1 MYVPVYTH
9 MHGGRSRAGGQET
22 CGISAFLYGENHVA
36 FWECTRRQAWQ
47 QVLPPSEPSYRLV
60 NFSVLFPLVLK
71 LQVTTA
77 TATVALKCF
86 IVKSYFFRTQ

>member
-1 MYVPVYTH
+1 

-47 QVLPPSEPSYRLV
+47 QVLPPSEPAYRLV
-60 NFSVLFPLVLK
+60 NFSVLFHLVLK